1 MLLPLSKTL
10 RLITPNVLCDRK
22 AVLRLMRWRIKN
34 QHFYTTQPKVTER
47 SFRHW
52 LRKYVFSL
60 PKLLFW
66 VTDEEGSAIG
76 HIGIR
81 FWEKYCEIDNVSRGE
96 KQGKGRMGEA
106 LDVLVHWIQDNTT
119 YEEISLRVISS
130 NVHAIDFYQKHG
142 FVSVRKTVIHKD
154 SPLRFLKMKYEH

>member
-1 MLLPLSKTL
+1 MI
-10 RLITPNVLCDRK
+10 ITPSVLSDRK
-22 AVLRLMRWRIKN
+22 AVLQLMRWRIKN
-34 QHFYTTQPKVTER
+34 QNAYATQPKVTER

-66 VTDEEGSAIG
+66 VIVDGKPIG

-81 FWEKYCEIDNVSRGE
+81 FWETYCEIDNVSRGE
-96 KQGKGRMGEA
+96 KQGKGKMGEA
-106 LDVLVHWIQDNTT
+106 LDILVEWIRENTT
-119 YEEISLRVISS
+119 YKEISLRVIS
-130 NVHAIDFYQKHG
+130 NNIHAISFYQKHG

-154 SPLRFLKMKYEH
+154 SPLRFLKMKYEA

>member
-1 MLLPLSKTL
+1 MFLPSSSILQI
-10 RLITPNVLCDRK
+10 ITPNVLCDRK
-22 AVLRLMRWRIKN
+22 AVLQLMRWRIKN
-34 QHFYTTQPKVTER
+34 QNFYATQPKVTER

-52 LRKYVFSL
+52 LKQYVFSL

-66 VTDEEGSAIG
+66 VTDKEGNPLG

-106 LDVLVHWIQDNTT
+106 LNVLVRWIQENTP
-119 YEEISLRVISS
+119 YKEISLRVISS

-142 FVSVRKTVIHKD
+142 FISVRRTVIHKD
-154 SPLRFLKMKYEH
+154 SPLRFLKMKYEY